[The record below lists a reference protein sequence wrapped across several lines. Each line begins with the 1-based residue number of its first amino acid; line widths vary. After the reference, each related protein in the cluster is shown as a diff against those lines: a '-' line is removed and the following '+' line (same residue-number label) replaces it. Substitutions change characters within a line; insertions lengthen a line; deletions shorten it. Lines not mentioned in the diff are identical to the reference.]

1 MGMALQKSVA
11 EMVANADA
19 GADLATGWLEP
30 SPDLRDLE
38 MVA

>member
-19 GADLATGWLEP
+19 GADLVTGELEP
-30 SPDLRDLE
+30 SPDLCDLE
-38 MVA
+38 VIA